1 MFQRAIRD
9 REKNGSDDNMASGA
23 FRRKLNTQVDADE
36 FVENVLGILDDDG
49 SQAAKIV
56 CAELGLQVLEDSPT
70 VSSKNYRVAKYRL
83 QKDRKRLQDR
93 ILSELIT
100 MTQLENDDD
109 ICLGSGGAK
118 PQNLQAGAQAYIVS
132 GPPASGKSTITNTL
146 AAENGAYVL
155 DSDHAKRKFPEYH
168 FYNGGASLV
177 HQESDQIIFGPG
189 RQHLL
194 EFCIYSRYNIV
205 VPLVGRTDESMKDI
219 CEKLIEAGY
228 TIHIVNVVLPPEQ
241 CAARAFRRYCE
252 TDRYVPLSYIFDE
265 VGTRPENIYF
275 HLKREFGQNPH
286 FGSFTQLSTDVPH
299 NCPPKV
305 LEATE
310 NSPFHT

>member
-109 ICLGSGGAK
+109 ICLGSGGAQASK
-118 PQNLQAGAQAYIVS
+118 PPGWCS
-132 GPPASGKSTITNTL
+132 GLYCKRSTGLGKINHYQYL
-146 AAENGAYVL
+146 GG
-155 DSDHAKRKFPEYH
+155 RKW
-168 FYNGGASLV
+168 SLRL
-177 HQESDQIIFGPG
+177 G
-189 RQHLL
+189 
-194 EFCIYSRYNIV
+194 
-205 VPLVGRTDESMKDI
+205 
-219 CEKLIEAGY
+219 
-228 TIHIVNVVLPPEQ
+228 
-241 CAARAFRRYCE
+241 
-252 TDRYVPLSYIFDE
+252 
-265 VGTRPENIYF
+265 
-275 HLKREFGQNPH
+275 
-286 FGSFTQLSTDVPH
+286 FGSRQ
-299 NCPPKV
+299 
-305 LEATE
+305 A
-310 NSPFHT
+310 